1 MSVQDDQVRI
11 LLADEQSLF
20 REAVRVV
27 LESEPDLRVVAE
39 ARDGAQALAEA
50 ERLEPDVAL
59 VDAGLP
65 NTDGLQATSEIRARV
80 PGCRVLVLGTQEDDL
95 LTLVGALE
103 SGATGYLTKECP
115 LAELI
120 DATRSVHRGE
130 TLVPPRMLGPLLS
143 QLVHRRREQ
152 NEAVK
157 LLEQLTRR
165 EKEVLALLADGAGN
179 DRIAQ
184 ELVISPET
192 ARTHIQNVLG
202 KLGVHSRLEAAA
214 FVVQNDVFDE
224 LIGARV

>member
-1 MSVQDDQVRI
+1 MSVQDNHVRI

-27 LESEPDLRVVAE
+27 LESEPDLRVVGE
-39 ARDGAQALAEA
+39 ARDGVQALAEA

-59 VDAGLP
+59 VDASLP
-65 NTDGLQATSEIRARV
+65 NTDGLEATSQIRMRV
-80 PGCRVLVLGTQEDDL
+80 PGCRVLVLGRQEEDL
-95 LTLVGALE
+95 PTLVGALE

-143 QLVHRRREQ
+143 QLVQRRREQ
-152 NEAVK
+152 SQAMKRVA
-157 LLEQLTRR
+157 LLTKR

-184 ELVISPET
+184 ALVISPET

-214 FVVQNDVFDE
+214 FVVQNDMVDE
-224 LIGARV
+224 LMEARV